1 MLLNLYS
8 TNIYHIK
15 IILNVLQIIKPNNK
29 KNKPNNIDTLV
40 LLSVNFIKLYKTLVV
55 IQIMSENGKFIIV
68 MNWI

>member
-8 TNIYHIK
+8 TNIYHSK
-15 IILNVLQIIKPNNK
+15 IILNVLQIITS
-29 KNKPNNIDTLV
+29 NNIGTLV

-55 IQIMSENGKFIIV
+55 IQTMSENGKFIIV

>member
-15 IILNVLQIIKPNNK
+15 IILNVLQIIKPNN
-29 KNKPNNIDTLV
+29 IDTLV
-40 LLSVNFIKLYKTLVV
+40 LLSVNLIKLYKTLVV

>member
-55 IQIMSENGKFIIV
+55 IQIMSEMVNL
-68 MNWI
+68 

>member
-8 TNIYHIK
+8 INIYHIK
-15 IILNVLQIIKPNNK
+15 IILNVLQIITSNNT
-29 KNKPNNIDTLV
+29 DTLV

-55 IQIMSENGKFIIV
+55 ILIMSANGEFISV

>member
-15 IILNVLQIIKPNNK
+15 IILNVLQIITS
-29 KNKPNNIDTLV
+29 NNIGTLV

-55 IQIMSENGKFIIV
+55 IQTMSENGKFIIV

>member
-8 TNIYHIK
+8 TNIYYIK
-15 IILNVLQIIKPNNK
+15 IILNVLQIITS
-29 KNKPNNIDTLV
+29 NNIGTLV

-55 IQIMSENGKFIIV
+55 IQTMSENGKFIIV

>member
-15 IILNVLQIIKPNNK
+15 IILNVLQII
-29 KNKPNNIDTLV
+29 KPNNIDTLV